1 MSFKICTCT
10 RIQSISS
17 ISFSSSICIGENG
30 MSVRAVDGDNRPK
43 NDSGDIGEP
52 IWKPIYTP
60 SSGRGVICVS
70 LLASYPL
77 PASCSLSASISVVS
91 HVSSGGWHATAHL
104 NPFSSCCSSCPCH
117 RQSHINHLCP
127 PTSITTQT
135 PPLSSTISQ
144 KHQNNTSIP
153 TQLLAQNQFCNYNIF
168 SHVKTMKRSF
178 MSH

>member
-1 MSFKICTCT
+1 
-10 RIQSISS
+10 
-17 ISFSSSICIGENG
+17 

-91 HVSSGGWHATAHL
+91 HVSSGG
-104 NPFSSCCSSCPCH
+104 
-117 RQSHINHLCP
+117 
-127 PTSITTQT
+127 
-135 PPLSSTISQ
+135 
-144 KHQNNTSIP
+144 
-153 TQLLAQNQFCNYNIF
+153 
-168 SHVKTMKRSF
+168 
-178 MSH
+178 